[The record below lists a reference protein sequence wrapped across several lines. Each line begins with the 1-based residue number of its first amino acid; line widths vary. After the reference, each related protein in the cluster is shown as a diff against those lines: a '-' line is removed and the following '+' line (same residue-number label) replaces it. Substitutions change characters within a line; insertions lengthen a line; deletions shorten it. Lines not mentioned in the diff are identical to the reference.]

1 MRRSQNFAKSP
12 PYFCPQYLHTN
23 KRKVEI
29 SQNFVAFSEYM
40 NFKCNTKE
48 LTGVQ
53 SIKDQIRA
61 HSYSFFIDASNNLDD
76 LEEVLSG
83 DFMETIMLADS
94 RSKLRLII
102 DVLDTPFYIMNW
114 FTYLFHS

>member
-1 MRRSQNFAKSP
+1 
-12 PYFCPQYLHTN
+12 
-23 KRKVEI
+23 
-29 SQNFVAFSEYM
+29 M

-53 SIKDQIRA
+53 SIKDQIRV
-61 HSYSFFIDASNNLDD
+61 HSYEFFIDLSSNLDD
-76 LEEVLSG
+76 FEEVLSG

-102 DVLDTPFYIMNW
+102 DVLDTPFYIMGW
-114 FTYLFHS
+114 FTYLFPS